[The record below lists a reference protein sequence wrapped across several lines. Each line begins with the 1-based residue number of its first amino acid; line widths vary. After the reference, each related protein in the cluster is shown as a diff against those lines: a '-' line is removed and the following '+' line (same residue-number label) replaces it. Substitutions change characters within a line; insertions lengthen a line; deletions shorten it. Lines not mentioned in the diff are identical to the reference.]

1 MKRYANFTLM
11 ELLVVIGIIV
21 LLAGLIMPAVM
32 SAQQKGRITQAKAD
46 MSSIMT
52 ALKGVENTYNRMVK
66 ESNTAN
72 KFNFNGNT
80 VDADDT
86 SVNGEKAITLTLGDK
101 DNTNSINAYYA
112 FIAELSDPNNKNLN
126 SLNINLRKIKFLDPK
141 TKYNPTENY
150 DTDDNKKNSWIDP
163 WGNPYVILLNTDFSD
178 KIKIPSGKVMSGKV
192 AMYSRGP
199 NGEDDDAQNILYDTD
214 IKNLPEAK
222 KKNADDVTSWN

>member
-21 LLAGLIMPAVM
+21 LLAGLILPAVM

-52 ALKGVENTYNRMVK
+52 ALKGVENTYNRMIK
-66 ESNTAN
+66 ESSTRGLFRFNDYALIAVGNDSDGKIIKIGEPGN
-72 KFNFNGNT
+72 K
-80 VDADDT
+80 T
-86 SVNGEKAITLTLGDK
+86 SNL
-101 DNTNSINAYYA
+101 AYYA
-112 FIAELSDPNNKNLN
+112 FFAELSDPNNKNLK

-141 TKYNPTENY
+141 AKYNPTDNY

-163 WGNPYVILLNTDFSD
+163 WGKPYVLYFNTDFSD
-178 KIKIPSGKVMSGKV
+178 KIKLPNDKIISGKV
-192 AMYSRGP
+192 AIYSLGP
-199 NGEDDDAQNILYDTD
+199 NGRDDYAQNILYDTD
-214 IKNLPEAK
+214 MKKLSEAE